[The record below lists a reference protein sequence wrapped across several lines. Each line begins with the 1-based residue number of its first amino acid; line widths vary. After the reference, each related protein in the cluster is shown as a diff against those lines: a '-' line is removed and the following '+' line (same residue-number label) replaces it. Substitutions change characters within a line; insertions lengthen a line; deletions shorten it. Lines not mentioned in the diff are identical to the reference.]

1 MSYYDLSLGFFGGI
15 GAGALCVLT
24 MIFAFSAASALENN
38 DEGVVTAYK
47 VNLLDSP
54 DENGKKSKY
63 PLMRGTL
70 MKVLDVEIDEDGK
83 VLWYKVRLNSDFV
96 GWIRPTDFETIKM

>member
-1 MSYYDLSLGFFGGI
+1 
-15 GAGALCVLT
+15 

-63 PLMRGTL
+63 PLTRGTL
-70 MKVLDVEIDEDGK
+70 MKVLDVEMDEDEK
-83 VLWYKVRLNSDFV
+83 VLWYRFCSIQISSD
-96 GWIRPTDFETIKM
+96 GYGRRISKP